1 MCPEKFKHRYKQTKI
16 YQEGIFTRNAA
27 HCVLAGMSS
36 TNFQKFYSLKV
47 PNVNAYYGAVQCFH
61 TSRHIAGNV
70 SVFLFFLFGLHYRK
84 LK

>member
-70 SVFLFFLFGLHYRK
+70 SVCFFLFGLHYRK